1 MNKGNFNDFQLS
13 SELLKA
19 ISLLN
24 FISPSKV
31 QEQVIPAVLAQKDII
46 VKSQTGSGKTA
57 AFAIPICELVDWEQN
72 KPQALVLTP
81 TRELAVQVKEDLF
94 HIGRKRSF

>member
-1 MNKGNFNDFQLS
+1 MNDCNFKEYQLS
-13 SELLKA
+13 VELLKA

-24 FISPSKV
+24 FASPTEV
-31 QEQVIPAVLAQKDII
+31 QSQVIPAILAQKDII

-57 AFAIPICELVDWEQN
+57 AFGIPICELVDWDQN

-81 TRELAVQVKEDLF
+81 TRELAVQVRED
-94 HIGRKRSF
+94 